1 MSEKKKVLITGGA
14 GLLGSAVTH
23 QLVSEGEY
31 TPVVMGRSENPKRIV
46 DILDKVIYEQGDAG
60 DAATIESV
68 IAKHRPQKVF
78 HFATVLGDACE
89 TQIDAAVKVNVDGFI
104 HLIEMV
110 EKYEVDQLLFS
121 SSMTTFALDLDSK
134 IINDHSLQRPG
145 SFYGVTKLFQ
155 EGSGRFFKH
164 KHGVD
169 FRAIRY
175 PAIIGPGSRSG
186 GFVSY
191 TSDIIN
197 YALKGEAYTV
207 PFNENMTL
215 PLLHT
220 KDAARAIIDL
230 SKAPKESVKGTCYL
244 INGVTTPPTA
254 GELVAMVKAK
264 IPQAEINFEV
274 NEEWQAVLE
283 NSALLIDDKYAKEEW
298 GWQPTYDTYD
308 KIIDDFIQAAK
319 EGTR

>member
-1 MSEKKKVLITGGA
+1 MSQKRKVLITGGA

-23 QLVSEGEY
+23 QLVEEGNY
-31 TPVVMGRSENPKRIV
+31 MPVVMGRSENPKRIT

-60 DAATIESV
+60 DAATIERV
-68 IAKHRPQKVF
+68 IAKHKPQKIF

-89 TQIDAAVKVNVDGFI
+89 TQIDAAVSVNVDGFI
-104 HLIEMV
+104 HLIELV
-110 EKYEVDQLLFS
+110 EKYEVEQLLFS
-121 SSMTTFALDLDSK
+121 SSMTTFGLDLDTK

-155 EGSGRFFKH
+155 EGAGRFFKN

-197 YALKGEAYTV
+197 YALKGEPYKV
-207 PFNENMTL
+207 PFQEDMQL

-230 SKAPKESVKGTCYL
+230 SNAPKESIKETCYL
-244 INGVTTPPTA
+244 INGVANPPTA

-264 IPQAEINFEV
+264 IPQANITFDV
-274 NEEWQAVLE
+274 NEEWQNLLQK
-283 NSALLIDDKYAKEEW
+283 SALLIDDKYAKEEW
-298 GWQPTYDTYD
+298 AWQPTYDTYD
-308 KIIDDFIQAAK
+308 KIIDDFIAESK
-319 EGTR
+319 K

>member
-1 MSEKKKVLITGGA
+1 MKEKVIITGGA

-23 QLVSEGEY
+23 QLVEEGRY
-31 TPVVMGRSENPKRIV
+31 TPVVMGRSENPKRVLDIMDEIV
-46 DILDKVIYEQGDAG
+46 YERGDVS
-60 DAATIESV
+60 DAEFLESV
-68 IAKHRPQKVF
+68 IAKHKPAKIF

-89 TQIDAAVKVNVDGFI
+89 TQIDNATKVNVDGFI
-104 HLIEMV
+104 TMIELV
-110 EKYEVDQLLFS
+110 QKYEVGQLLFS
-121 SSMTTFALDLDSK
+121 SSLTTFGEDLESK
-134 IINDHSLQRPG
+134 TVDDHCLQRPG

-155 EGSGRFFKH
+155 EGAGRFFRK

-197 YALKGEAYTV
+197 YALKNEPYTV
-207 PFNENMTL
+207 KFQPDMQL

-230 SKAPKESVKGTCYL
+230 GNAPKEAIKGVCYL
-244 INGVTTPPTA
+244 INGVTNPPTA
-254 GELVAMVKAK
+254 GELAEMVKAK
-264 IPQAEINFEV
+264 LPNAQTNFEV
-274 NEEWQAVLE
+274 DPEWQKVLE
-283 NSALLIDDKYAKEEW
+283 ASALFIDDKYAKNEW
-298 GWQPTYDTYD
+298 GWKPTFDTYD
-308 KIIDDFIQAAK
+308 KIIDDFIAEHNK
-319 EGTR
+319 G

>member
-1 MSEKKKVLITGGA
+1 MPEKEKVIITGGA

-23 QLVSEGEY
+23 QLVEEGRY
-31 TPVVMGRSENPKRIV
+31 TPVVMGRSENPKRVLDIMDEIV
-46 DILDKVIYEQGDAG
+46 YERGDVS
-60 DAATIESV
+60 DAEFLESV
-68 IAKHRPQKVF
+68 IAKHKPVKIF

-89 TQIDAAVKVNVDGFI
+89 TQIDNATKVNVDGFI
-104 HLIEMV
+104 RLIELV
-110 EKYEVDQLLFS
+110 QKYEVAQLLFS
-121 SSMTTFALDLDSK
+121 SSLTTFDQGLESK
-134 IINDHSLQRPG
+134 TVNDRCLQRPG

-155 EGSGRFFKH
+155 EGTGRFFRK

-197 YALKGEAYTV
+197 YALKNEPYTV
-207 PFNENMTL
+207 KFKPDIRL

-230 SKAPKESVKGTCYL
+230 SNAPKESIQEVCYL
-244 INGVTTPPTA
+244 INGVTNPPTA
-254 GELVAMVKAK
+254 GELAQMVKAK
-264 IPQAEINFEV
+264 LPNAQTNFEV
-274 NEEWQAVLE
+274 NEEWQKVLE
-283 NSALLIDDKYAKEEW
+283 GSALFIDDKYAKNEW
-298 GWQPTYDTYD
+298 GWKPTFDTYD
-308 KIIDDFIQAAK
+308 KIIDDFIAEHNK
-319 EGTR
+319 G